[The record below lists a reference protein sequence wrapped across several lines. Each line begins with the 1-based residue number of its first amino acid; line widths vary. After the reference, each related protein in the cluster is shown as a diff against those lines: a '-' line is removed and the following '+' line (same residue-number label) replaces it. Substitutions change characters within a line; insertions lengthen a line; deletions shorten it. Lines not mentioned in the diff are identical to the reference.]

1 MELRVLQYFL
11 AVAREQNISAAAQS
25 LHLTQPTL
33 SRQLR
38 ELEEEL
44 GKQLMIRG
52 SRKIT
57 LTQDGMLLRKR
68 AEEILELVGRTEK
81 EIARSDET
89 VSGDL
94 YIGTGETD
102 GVRQIAGT
110 AHQLQKRYPGILF
123 HIVSG
128 DAVDVCERLD
138 KGLLDFG
145 VLLGD
150 LDKTRY
156 HYMELPMKDTWGVLM
171 RRDSPLAEKG
181 AITPRDLWDKPLILS
196 RQVDNRGGLYRWLRK
211 EPAELRTVATYNLI
225 YNASLMVDE
234 GMGYAFTLDKLVNT
248 TGSNLCFRPLQPKF
262 ELGMYLVWKKSR
274 IFSRAAELFLEQLQE
289 HLAVHGEEEEDAPA
303 GKENPHGNSH
313 SGPV

>member
-52 SRKIT
+52 NRKIT
-57 LTQDGMLLRKR
+57 LTEDGMLLRKR
-68 AEEILELVGRTEK
+68 AEEILDLVGRTEK
-81 EIARSDET
+81 ELTRSDET
-89 VSGDL
+89 VSGDI

-102 GVRQIAGT
+102 GIRQIVRA
-110 AHQLQKRYPGILF
+110 AHQIQGRYPGIRF

-128 DAVDVCERLD
+128 DAEDVCERLD

-150 LDKTRY
+150 IDKVKYNYT
-156 HYMELPMKDTWGVLM
+156 ELPMKDTWGVLM
-171 RRDSPLAEKG
+171 QRSSPLAEKD
-181 AITPRDLWDKPLILS
+181 AVTPRDLWDKPLILS
-196 RQVDNRGGLYRWLRK
+196 RQVDNKSGLYRWLRK
-211 EPAELRTVATYNLI
+211 EPTELHTVATYNLI

-248 TGSNLCFRPLQPKF
+248 TGTHLCFRPLKPKL
-262 ELGMYLVWKKSR
+262 ELGMYLVWKKSQV
-274 IFSRAAELFLEQLQE
+274 FSRAMEPLLEQLHE
-289 HLAVHGEEEEDAPA
+289 NLTPFHEE
-303 GKENPHGNSH
+303 NT
-313 SGPV
+313 

>member
-11 AVAREQNISAAAQS
+11 AVAKEQNISAAAQS

-44 GKQLMIRG
+44 GKELMIRG

-57 LTQDGMLLRKR
+57 LTEDGMLLRKR
-68 AEEILELVGRTEK
+68 AEEILELVDRTQQ
-81 EIARSDET
+81 EIMRSDDT
-89 VSGDL
+89 VSGDI

-102 GVRQIAGT
+102 GVRQIART
-110 AHQLQKRYPGILF
+110 ANQLQEAYPGIRF

-128 DAVDVCERLD
+128 DAVDVCEQLD

-150 LDKTRY
+150 IDKMKY

-171 RRDSPLAEKG
+171 RRDSPLAQQN
-181 AITPRDLWDKPLILS
+181 TVSPRDLWDKPLILS
-196 RQVDNRGGLYRWLRK
+196 RQVDNKSGLYRWLRK
-211 EPAELRTVATYNLI
+211 EPSELRTVATYNLI

-248 TGSNLCFRPLQPKF
+248 NGSQLCFRPLHPKL
-262 ELGMYLVWKKSR
+262 ELGMYLVWKKSQ
-274 IFSRAAELFLEQLQE
+274 IFSKAAELFLQHLQE
-289 HLAVHGEEEEDAPA
+289 YLSA
-303 GKENPHGNSH
+303 SL
-313 SGPV
+313 S

>member
-11 AVAREQNISAAAQS
+11 AVAKEQNISAAAQS

-33 SRQLR
+33 SRQLK

-44 GKQLMIRG
+44 GKPLMIRG
-52 SRKIT
+52 NRKIT
-57 LTQDGMLLRKR
+57 LTEEGMLLRKR

-81 EIARSDET
+81 EVKQSDDM
-89 VSGDL
+89 VSGDI

-102 GVRQIAGT
+102 GIRQIAK
-110 AHQLQKRYPGILF
+110 AANQLQKKYPHIHF

-145 VLLGD
+145 ILLGD
-150 LDKTRY
+150 LDKTKY
-156 HYMELPMKDTWGVLM
+156 YYMELPMKDLWGVLM
-171 RRDSPLAEKG
+171 PRSSPLAQKET
-181 AITPRDLWDKPLILS
+181 ISPQDLWDKPLILS
-196 RQVDNRGGLYRWLRK
+196 RQSENKSGLYRWLQK
-211 EPAELRTVATYNLI
+211 DPSELYTAATYNLI

-248 TGSNLCFRPLQPKF
+248 TGSHLCFRPLNPRL
-262 ELGMYLVWKKSR
+262 EMGMCLVWKKHQ
-274 IFSRAAELFLEQLQE
+274 IFSKAAELFLHHLQE
-289 HLAVHGEEEEDAPA
+289 YLSSNPA
-303 GKENPHGNSH
+303 ESPEI
-313 SGPV
+313 

>member
-44 GKQLMIRG
+44 GKQLMVRG
-52 SRKIT
+52 NRKIT
-57 LTQDGMLLRKR
+57 LTQEGMLLRKR
-68 AEEILELVGRTEK
+68 AEEILELVDRAER
-81 EIARSDET
+81 EVMRSD
-89 VSGDL
+89 D
-94 YIGTGETD
+94 
-102 GVRQIAGT
+102 A
-110 AHQLQKRYPGILF
+110 
-123 HIVSG
+123 VSG

-150 LDKTRY
+150 IDKTKY

-171 RRDSPLAEKG
+171 RRDSPLAHRESVS
-181 AITPRDLWDKPLILS
+181 PRDLWDKPLILS
-196 RQVDNRGGLYRWLRK
+196 RQVDNKSGLYRWLRR
-211 EPAELRTVATYNLI
+211 EPSELHTVSTYNLI

-248 TGSNLCFRPLQPKF
+248 TGSNLCFRPLKPRL
-262 ELGMYLVWKKSR
+262 ELGMYLVWKKSQ
-274 IFSRAAELFLEQLQE
+274 IFSRAAELFLEGLDAQLTAGTE
-289 HLAVHGEEEEDAPA
+289 ENGEM
-303 GKENPHGNSH
+303 
-313 SGPV
+313 